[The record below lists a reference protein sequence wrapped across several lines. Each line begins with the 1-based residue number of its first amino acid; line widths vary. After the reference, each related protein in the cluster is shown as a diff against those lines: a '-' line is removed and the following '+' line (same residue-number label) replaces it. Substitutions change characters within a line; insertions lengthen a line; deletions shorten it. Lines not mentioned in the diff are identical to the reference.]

1 MARFDG
7 GFLVA
12 RLRRRSR
19 VLGQMARALRLFL
32 PMTRDVLLGRFRPVP
47 WGAFLW
53 MLAALAYLVSPLDLI
68 PDVLL
73 LVGLVDDVVIVG
85 WLLTR
90 VDRRLAGYRAWRAD
104 REGGPTAPGE
114 GRRDGER
121 LP

>member
-1 MARFDG
+1 MARFSG
-7 GFLVA
+7 GWWGE

-19 VLGQMARALRLFL
+19 VLGQMGRALRLFL
-32 PMTRDVLLGRFRPVP
+32 PMTRDVLLRRYRPVP

-53 MLAALAYLVSPLDLI
+53 MLVALGYLISPLDLI

-73 LVGLVDDVVIVG
+73 LLGLVDDVVIVG

-90 VDRRLAGYRAWRAD
+90 VDRHLACYRAWR
-104 REGGPTAPGE
+104 EGAGKAPGE
-114 GRRDGER
+114 GRRDDER